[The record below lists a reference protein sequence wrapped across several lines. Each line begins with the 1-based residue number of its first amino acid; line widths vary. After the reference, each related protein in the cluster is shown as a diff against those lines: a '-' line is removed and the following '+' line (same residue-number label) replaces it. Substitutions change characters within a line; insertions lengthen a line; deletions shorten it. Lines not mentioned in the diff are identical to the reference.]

1 MDFKMGDIVAVRDD
15 ASVKP
20 QLRGVKGTIVEM
32 IDNGQVRVRNDS
44 TGNDEWFPANALQQE

>member
-1 MDFKMGDIVAVRDD
+1 MGDIVAVRDD